1 MPYRLRYLAHD
12 LELPIGEFVVG
23 RSTDCQLSLDDPLV
37 SRRHA
42 VLRVRRDGVSVEDLG
57 SRNGVLVNGVKITGA
72 RELAGGDK
80 VGIGSQEMV
89 LNVAAEA
96 RPVAGAEEMYRR
108 ATQTLGAAYVSDLR
122 AVVDGLT
129 ASRQPAPAPEPA
141 ATPARKETPAA
152 GHELTGGVSSGDVTS
167 PPAPKPPSHGGAPRP
182 AQPPPP
188 LEQPRGA
195 AIADPPTAEASRTIQ
210 SFHLLGGVA
219 DKALAMGKAEDAERI
234 LNVLLNDVIARA
246 RDGHTIDSSV
256 TEPAAR
262 YAARLA
268 GATGKAAWVEYVFE
282 LYRRQRRV
290 LPAPVID
297 ELYSGVRK
305 VKGLELAGVRAY
317 VDALREMAAA
327 FGPTER
333 FLFQRIEGLERQMAL
348 K

>member
-12 LELPIGEFVVG
+12 LELPVGEFVVG

-42 VLRVRRDGVSVEDLG
+42 VLRVRKDGVTVQDLG
-57 SRNGVLVNGVKITGA
+57 SRNGVLVNGVKISGE

-89 LNVAAEA
+89 LNVSAEA
-96 RPVAGAEEMYRR
+96 NPASGNREEVYRR

-122 AVVDGLT
+122 SVL
-129 ASRQPAPAPEPA
+129 E
-141 ATPARKETPAA
+141 ARKDVLGMVSGAA
-152 GHELTGGVSSGDVTS
+152 GGPPTPRHTSAAGGGVV
-167 PPAPKPPSHGGAPRP
+167 
-182 AQPPPP
+182 
-188 LEQPRGA
+188 
-195 AIADPPTAEASRTIQ
+195 DPPTTDASRSVQ
-210 SFHLLGGVA
+210 SFNLLGGVA

-234 LNVLLNDVIARA
+234 LQALLNDVMTRS
-246 RDGHTIDSSV
+246 RDGQTVDPGV

-268 GATGKAAWVEYVFE
+268 GATGKTSWIDFGFE
-282 LYRRQRRV
+282 LYRLQRRV
-290 LPAPVID
+290 LPAAVID
-297 ELYSGVRK
+297 ELYSVVRK
-305 VKGLELAGVRAY
+305 VKNLELGSVRAY
-317 VDALREMAAA
+317 LDVLREMAPT
-327 FGPTER
+327 FGPAER